1 VLQKEDPH
9 SRGLAEGNLFY
20 DETVRELPGYL
31 SMKKLSLSRNQIKY
45 IAVLAMLIDHIAL
58 FFLSPQ
64 AGGAP
69 LAQTALYF
77 AMRMIGRLTGPI
89 MIFFLTEGFI
99 HTSSRR
105 NYGIR
110 LLLFGLLSQIPYAL
124 AHHNTIFV
132 MDFNMILTLFLIFLM
147 LEAAERIEDP
157 ILNHLAVFALI
168 MGTFCC
174 DWGVIGPLMAWL
186 FYKDRKDRKEQ
197 IKDFAVVS
205 IIQIISVIFVLS
217 EKGYPWYEELWQ
229 IGLFL
234 VIPFLFWYN
243 GSPGRKT
250 LFSRYFFY
258 IIYPLHLLLIWYLKY
273 VL

>member
-1 VLQKEDPH
+1 
-9 SRGLAEGNLFY
+9 
-20 DETVRELPGYL
+20 
-31 SMKKLSLSRNQIKY
+31 
-45 IAVLAMLIDHIAL
+45 
-58 FFLSPQ
+58 
-64 AGGAP
+64 
-69 LAQTALYF
+69 
-77 AMRMIGRLTGPI
+77 
-89 MIFFLTEGFI
+89 
-99 HTSSRR
+99 
-105 NYGIR
+105 
-110 LLLFGLLSQIPYAL
+110 
-124 AHHNTIFV
+124 
-132 MDFNMILTLFLIFLM
+132 
-147 LEAAERIEDP
+147 
-157 ILNHLAVFALI
+157 
-168 MGTFCC
+168 
-174 DWGVIGPLMAWL
+174 MAWL

-205 IIQIISVIFVLS
+205 MIQIISVIFVLS